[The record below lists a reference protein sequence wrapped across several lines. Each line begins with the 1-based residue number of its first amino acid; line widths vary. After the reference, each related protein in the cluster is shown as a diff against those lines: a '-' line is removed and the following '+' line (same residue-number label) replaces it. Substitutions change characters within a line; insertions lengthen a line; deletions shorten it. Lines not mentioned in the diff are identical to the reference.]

1 MSRQQRAGRVL
12 ICILSEWMVVGDTTL
27 IHRTGSFPPLSSRLA
42 MFLTLF
48 KMAIPELFLYF
59 EEEQVRY
66 VDVGLSWV
74 RTLFA
79 KEMWLGNVM
88 RLWGE

>member
-1 MSRQQRAGRVL
+1 MVRKMA
-12 ICILSEWMVVGDTTL
+12 IL
-27 IHRTGSFPPLSSRLA
+27 PPISSRLA

-59 EEEQVRY
+59 EDEQVRY
-66 VDVGLSWV
+66 VDIGLSWV

-79 KEMWLGNVM
+79 REMWLGNVL
-88 RLWGE
+88 RLWGEFCL